1 MAKKD
6 TSALAASFDFFKTIK
21 TGDKFTDAGKKREIN
36 AWIDTGSYTLNALIS
51 GDMTKGFP
59 GNRAVMLAGEE
70 AVGKTFFAIYGFA
83 KPLVDMGYFIF
94 YVDTENAVTE
104 DQLISFG
111 LPEGSFKIISQDI
124 VEELKVNFDT
134 ILGQLEEARGK
145 ALTNKNKCAFIIDSQ
160 GMLDTLKSRKDIKE
174 ENFVND
180 MTLQKELKRLYRSIL
195 VRMGELEI
203 PMLITNHVYTN
214 IGGYGDP
221 KKVAG
226 GSGGLYASSVILS
239 MKKKQYKEGEIRM
252 GTIITA
258 KNLKSRICRDGLE
271 SSVYLNFEKGLNKW
285 YGLHLFA
292 QDADLIEKYSSEF
305 EDMGVVA
312 PKYRGKPTLYVIKDP
327 KKEPKNWIVCKD
339 TELHK
344 ASTIGTIF
352 DEINSHVKDTFRLLN
367 PSDFDYGDEDPDE
380 QDVDIEEANFKTEGD
395 DTDDTKV
402 VKATKGKKKLVIEP
416 TVDASEAV

>member
-6 TSALAASFDFFKTIK
+6 KDKVAINASFDFFKTVK

-36 AWIDTGSYTLNALIS
+36 TWIDTGSYTLNALIS

-124 VEELKVNFDT
+124 VEDLKVNFDI
-134 ILGQLEEARGK
+134 ILSQLEEARGK

-160 GMLDTLKSRKDIKE
+160 GMLDSMKARKDIKE

-203 PMLITNHVYTN
+203 PMLITNHVYSN

-239 MKKKQYKEGEIRM
+239 MRKKQYKEGDLRM

-271 SSVYLNFEKGLNKW
+271 SSVYLNFERGLNKW

-292 QDADLIEKYSSEF
+292 QDAGLIEKFNSDF
-305 EDMGVVA
+305 EDMGVVK
-312 PKYRGKPTLYVIKDP
+312 PKYRGSPTLYIIKDP

-352 DEINSHVKDTFRLLN
+352 DEINQHVINTFKLLN
-367 PSDFDYGDEDPDE
+367 PSEFDYGEEDPDE
-380 QDVDIEEANFKTEGD
+380 QDVEINEDNFKESTE
-395 DTDDTKV
+395 DTDDTIV
-402 VKATKGKKKLVIEP
+402 VKAKKGNKKLAIEP
-416 TVDASEAV
+416 VLEVE

>member
-1 MAKKD
+1 
-6 TSALAASFDFFKTIK
+6 
-21 TGDKFTDAGKKREIN
+21 
-36 AWIDTGSYTLNALIS
+36 
-51 GDMTKGFP
+51 
-59 GNRAVMLAGEE
+59 
-70 AVGKTFFAIYGFA
+70 
-83 KPLVDMGYFIF
+83 
-94 YVDTENAVTE
+94 
-104 DQLISFG
+104 
-111 LPEGSFKIISQDI
+111 
-124 VEELKVNFDT
+124 
-134 ILGQLEEARGK
+134 
-145 ALTNKNKCAFIIDSQ
+145 
-160 GMLDTLKSRKDIKE
+160 MLDTLKSRKDIKD
-174 ENFVND
+174 ENYVSD
-180 MTLQKELKRLYRSIL
+180 MTIQKELKRLYRSIL

-239 MKKKQYKEGEIRM
+239 MKKKQYKEGDTRM
-252 GTIITA
+252 GNIITA

-271 SSVYLNFEKGLNKW
+271 SCVYLNFEKGLNKW

-292 QDADLIEKYSSEF
+292 LDADLIEKFSSEH

-344 ASTIGTIF
+344 GSTIGTIF
-352 DEINSHVKDTFRLLN
+352 NEINTYVKDTFKLLN
-367 PSDFDYGDEDPDE
+367 PSDFDYGNEDPDE
-380 QDVDIEEANFKTEGD
+380 QDVEIYEDNFKAEGE

-402 VKATKGKKKLVIEP
+402 VKATKGKKKLVI
-416 TVDASEAV
+416 SEQAEDSE